1 MSSDGLG
8 LGGAQKQQGGKLP
21 EVAPWAQVLVKANR
35 GKMMDRGGLVF
46 SVSEVG

>member
-21 EVAPWAQVLVKANR
+21 EVAPWVQVLVKANG
-35 GKMMDRGGLVF
+35 GKMMDREGLVV